1 MMTIL
6 ICSTLIIITSIICF
20 TIYKLYYNDVVKN
33 DIDDIKFIIS
43 QLEHNVEWLQT
54 SANRTFD
61 YLTKIPLVKKED
73 EFKVKEDQFK
83 VTYQND

>member
-6 ICSTLIIITSIICF
+6 ICLTLIIITSIICF
-20 TIYKLYYNDVVKN
+20 TVYKLQHNDVVKN

-43 QLEHNVEWLQT
+43 QLEKDVEWLQT
-54 SANRTFD
+54 STDRTFE
-61 YLTKIPLVKKED
+61 YLTQIPLVKKEE

-83 VTYQND
+83 VTC